1 MARLP
6 EQAPTLEEL
15 FAHADLNTAL
25 PLVLRAGVGP
35 TVSGEYRHWD
45 DIRRSTPPDGLTREQ
60 WWLGIKWARAP
71 LRRTIPLRATD
82 GTQFHYSLPD
92 PVLELLSWI
101 DQHAAGEILV
111 SETVSDPGQR
121 QRYLVNSLMEESIT
135 SSQLEG
141 ASATRKAAKDMIRS
155 GRQPRDKGERMILNN
170 FRAMSSLR
178 DSVDQPLTPDIL
190 FDLHRVLTEGT
201 LDDTAAAGR
210 AQRPD
215 EERVHVEDSSGTV
228 VHRPPAADQLEAR
241 IRLMCDFANEEQPGG
256 FMHPVVKA
264 VLLHLWLAYDH
275 PFEDGNGR
283 TARAL
288 FYREMLRRGY
298 WLFEYISISRLLLK
312 APAKYGRSF
321 LHTETDEFDATYF
334 LIYQLRIVK
343 RAIQELHVYLQA
355 KMAEMRETLTLLRR
369 TSLNHRQVA
378 LLTHALRHH
387 DAEYTYRSHAR
398 SHNVVI
404 QSARTDILD
413 LEDRGFLI
421 RRVVG
426 NRYFFYPAA
435 DLAASLRN
443 AS

>member
-1 MARLP
+1 MTRLP
-6 EQAPTLEEL
+6 DQAPTLEEL
-15 FAHADLNTAL
+15 FARADLNTTL
-25 PLVLRAGVGP
+25 PLILRAGVGP
-35 TVSGEYRHWD
+35 TVNGEYRHWED
-45 DIRRSTPPDGLTREQ
+45 VRRSTPPEGLSREE
-60 WWLGIKWARAP
+60 WWLGIKWARSP
-71 LRRTIPLRATD
+71 LRRSIPLSSSS
-82 GTQFHYSLPD
+82 GTPFHYSLPD

-111 SETVSDPGQR
+111 SETISDPGQR

-178 DSVDQPLTPDIL
+178 DSADQPLTPGNL
-190 FDLHRVLTEGT
+190 FALHRVLTEGT
-201 LDDTAAAGR
+201 LDDTTAAGR
-210 AQRPD
+210 PQRPD
-215 EERVHVEDSSGTV
+215 EQRVHVEDSSGTI
-228 VHRPPAADQLEAR
+228 VHRPPPAEQLDAR
-241 IRLMCDFANEEQPGG
+241 IQLMCDFANAERPDG

-264 VLLHLWLAYDH
+264 ILLHLWLAYDH

-288 FYREMLRRGY
+288 FYREMLRRGF
-298 WLFEYISISRLLLK
+298 WLFEYISVSRLLLM
-312 APAKYGRSF
+312 APAKYRRSF
-321 LHTETDEFDATYF
+321 LQTETDEFDATYF
-334 LIYQLRIVK
+334 LIFQLQVVK

-355 KMAEMRETLTLLRR
+355 KMAEMRETLSLLRR

-413 LEDRGFLI
+413 LERRGFLV
-421 RRVVG
+421 RRIVG

-435 DLAASLRN
+435 NLATSLRN
-443 AS
+443 AA

>member
-1 MARLP
+1 MAKLP

-15 FAHADLNTAL
+15 FARADLNTTL
-25 PLVLRAGVGP
+25 PLILRTGVGP
-35 TVSGEYRHWD
+35 TVNGDYRHWEE
-45 DIRRSTPPDGLTREQ
+45 IRRSTPPEGLTREQ
-60 WWLGIKWARAP
+60 WWLGIKWARIP
-71 LRRTIPLRATD
+71 LRRAIPLRATD
-82 GTQFHYSLPD
+82 GTPFHYSLPD

-111 SETVSDPGQR
+111 SETVSDPSQR

-178 DSVDQPLTPDIL
+178 DSVDQPLTPDNL
-190 FDLHRVLTEGT
+190 FALHRVLAEGT
-201 LDDTAAAGR
+201 LDDTTAAGR
-210 AQRPD
+210 PQRPD
-215 EERVHVEDSSGTV
+215 EQRVHVEDSSGTI
-228 VHRPPAADQLEAR
+228 VHRPPPADQLDAR
-241 IRLMCDFANEEQPGG
+241 IRLMCNFANAEPADG

-264 VLLHLWLAYDH
+264 ILLHLWLAYDH

-288 FYREMLRRGY
+288 FYREMLRRGF
-298 WLFEYISISRLLLK
+298 WLFEYISISRLLLR

-334 LIYQLRIVK
+334 LIYQLQVVK
-343 RAIQELHVYLQA
+343 RAIEELHVYLQA
-355 KMAEMRETLTLLRR
+355 KMAEMRETLSLLRR

-413 LEDRGFLI
+413 LERRGFLV

-443 AS
+443 AR

>member
-1 MARLP
+1 MTRLP

-15 FAHADLNTAL
+15 FARADLNTTL
-25 PLVLRAGVGP
+25 PLILRAGVGP
-35 TVSGEYRHWD
+35 TLNGEYRHWD
-45 DIRRSTPPDGLTREQ
+45 DVRRSTPPEGLSREQ
-60 WWLGIKWARAP
+60 WWLGIKWARSP
-71 LRRTIPLRATD
+71 LRRSIPLRAPS
-82 GTQFHYSLPD
+82 GTLFHYSLPD

-101 DQHAAGEILV
+101 DQHAAGEFLV

-141 ASATRKAAKDMIRS
+141 ASATRKVAKDMIRS

-178 DSVDQPLTPDIL
+178 DSVDEPLAPDNL
-190 FDLHRVLTEGT
+190 FALHRVLTEGT
-201 LDDTAAAGR
+201 LDDTTAAGR
-210 AQRPD
+210 PQRPD
-215 EERVHVEDSSGTV
+215 EQRVHVEDSSGTI
-228 VHRPPAADQLEAR
+228 VHRPPPADQLEAR
-241 IRLMCDFANEEQPGG
+241 IQLMCDFANAEQANG

-264 VLLHLWLAYDH
+264 ILLHLWLAYDH

-288 FYREMLRRGY
+288 FYREMLRRGF
-298 WLFEYISISRLLLK
+298 WLFEYISISRLLLR

-334 LIYQLRIVK
+334 LIFQLQVVK

-355 KMAEMRETLTLLRR
+355 KMAEMRETLSLLRR

-413 LEDRGFLI
+413 LEGRGFLV

-426 NRYFFYPAA
+426 NRYYFYPAA
-435 DLAASLRN
+435 DLAASLRS
-443 AS
+443 AA

>member
-1 MARLP
+1 MTRLP

-15 FAHADLNTAL
+15 FARADLNATL
-25 PLVLRAGVGP
+25 PLILRTGVGP
-35 TVSGEYRHWD
+35 TTNGEYRHWD
-45 DIRRSTPPDGLTREQ
+45 DVRRSTPPEGLTREQ
-60 WWLGIKWARAP
+60 WWLGMKWARSP
-71 LRRTIPLRATD
+71 LRRSIPLLATD
-82 GTQFHYSLPD
+82 GTPFHYSLPD

-101 DQHAAGEILV
+101 DQHAAGGIMV
-111 SETVSDPGQR
+111 SETVSDPSQR
-121 QRYLVNSLMEESIT
+121 QRYLVNSLIEESIT

-141 ASATRKAAKDMIRS
+141 ARATRKVAKDMIRS

-178 DSVDQPLTPDIL
+178 DVDQPLTPDIL

-201 LDDTAAAGR
+201 LDDTTAAGR
-210 AQRPD
+210 PQRPD
-215 EERVHVEDSSGTV
+215 EQRGHVEDSSGTV

-241 IRLMCDFANEEQPGG
+241 IRLMCDFANAKLAEG

-264 VLLHLWLAYDH
+264 ILLHLWLAYDH

-334 LIYQLRIVK
+334 LIYQLQIVK

-398 SHNVVI
+398 SHNVAI

-413 LEDRGFLI
+413 LEDRGFLV